1 MLAGGFR
8 GVAHLYVGEEAIAV
22 GVCHALRQDDYIA
35 STHRGH
41 GHLIAKGGD
50 LGRMLAEITHK
61 ATGYCK
67 GYGGSLHITD
77 VSLGILGM
85 NGIVGASHLFAAG
98 AAYGIKVKGTDQVAV
113 SFGGD
118 GSIQGN
124 FFSSA
129 ANAAAAW
136 KLPWIGV
143 IENNGYQI
151 WVRASDVYGI
161 VDLARR
167 ADGYGIE
174 GRVVDGNDVL
184 AVYNVAKYAV
194 DKARA
199 GGGPTIIECKTYR
212 WYDHYGAGG
221 AKIGVD
227 GAFGLGYRS
236 DRELR
241 DWMAKDPIPRFRE
254 FLVSRA
260 GPHRRSRPTRSSSEV
275 RHSGGRTP
283 PVRRAAA
290 GARNPRTDCGTC
302 LPRARFRCTPVDRRR
317 TSHAQE
323 HELRDSGGHPG
334 RDAAGQ
340 AADAALRVPAAGALE
355 PRWTEFGR
363 WRVRFCAIDEQ
374 WIVGAVAGHVDDRRA
389 GHRPHPQHD
398 HVHSLRADVQP
409 CRQAAAHDRRPGGLP
424 DGAVGRHGGPDPVQ
438 GGQHA
443 DAGWSRP
450 TPGWP
455 G

>member
-1 MLAGGFR
+1 MKEQTKPSQGRTGVGEQSPGDRGVSRRSFVKSLSAMGAGTIAFSSAATRLAKAQYGATYIDGLSPPELAAMFTDMVKIRLWESKIKDLLLMGGFR
-8 GVAHLYVGEEAIAV
+8 GVAHLYVGQEAIAV
-22 GVCHALRQDDYIA
+22 GVCRALRKDDYIA
-35 STHRGH
+35 SNHRGH

-129 ANAAAAW
+129 ANSAAAW

-143 IENNGYQI
+143 IENNAFQI
-151 WVRASDVYGI
+151 WVRAADVYGI
-161 VDLARR
+161 ADLAQR
-167 ADGYGIE
+167 AHGYGIE

-184 AVYNVAKYAV
+184 AVHNVAKYAV
-194 DKARA
+194 QKARA

-221 AKIGVD
+221 ARVGAD

-241 DWMAKDPIPRFRE
+241 DWMAKDPIPRFRA
-254 FLVSRA
+254 FLVNEKVFTEERA
-260 GPHRRSRPTRSSSEV
+260 GEIMAEV
-275 RHSGGRTP
+275 KQA
-283 PVRRAAA
+283 VEEAVKFAAA
-290 GARNPRTDCGTC
+290 Q
-302 LPRARFRCTPVDRRR
+302 PVPKPEDGLLNVF
-317 TSHAQE
+317 AQ
-323 HELRDSGGHPG
+323 
-334 RDAAGQ
+334 
-340 AADAALRVPAAGALE
+340 
-355 PRWTEFGR
+355 
-363 WRVRFCAIDEQ
+363 
-374 WIVGAVAGHVDDRRA
+374 GAVPLHT
-389 GHRPHPQHD
+389 
-398 HVHSLRADVQP
+398 S
-409 CRQAAAHDRRPGGLP
+409 
-424 DGAVGRHGGPDPVQ
+424 
-438 GGQHA
+438 
-443 DAGWSRP
+443 
-450 TPGWP
+450 
-455 G
+455 

>member
-1 MLAGGFR
+1 
-8 GVAHLYVGEEAIAV
+8 
-22 GVCHALRQDDYIA
+22 
-35 STHRGH
+35 
-41 GHLIAKGGD
+41 LIAKGGD

-77 VSLGILGM
+77 VGLGILGM

-98 AAYGIKVKGTDQVAV
+98 AAYGIKVRGTDQVAV

-136 KLPWIGV
+136 KLPWVGV

-161 VDLARR
+161 VDLAQR
-167 ADGYGIE
+167 AQGYGIE

-184 AVYNVAKYAV
+184 AVYNAAKSAV
-194 DKARA
+194 SKARA
-199 GGGPTIIECKTYR
+199 GNGPTIVECKTYR

-241 DWMAKDPIPRFRE
+241 DWMAKDPIPRFRR
-254 FLVSRA
+254 FLVAEKVLTEQRA
-260 GPHRRSRPTRSSSEV
+260 DEIAAEV
-275 RHSGGRTP
+275 RQA
-283 PVRRAAA
+283 V
-290 GARNPRTDCGTC
+290 
-302 LPRARFRCTPVDRRR
+302 
-317 TSHAQE
+317 E
-323 HELRDSGGHPG
+323 
-334 RDAAGQ
+334 DAADFAKAQ
-340 AADAALRVPAAGALE
+340 PVPKPEDGLQNVFA
-355 PRWTEFGR
+355 
-363 WRVRFCAIDEQ
+363 Q
-374 WIVGAVAGHVDDRRA
+374 GAV
-389 GHRPHPQHD
+389 P
-398 HVHSLRADVQP
+398 VHTS
-409 CRQAAAHDRRPGGLP
+409 
-424 DGAVGRHGGPDPVQ
+424 
-438 GGQHA
+438 
-443 DAGWSRP
+443 
-450 TPGWP
+450 
-455 G
+455 

>member
-1 MLAGGFR
+1 MNEEVDHSKRKTVMAEGANRKEGLSRRTFVKGLGAIGAGTTFFSGAAKQTKAQYGASYVDGLSAAELTAMYTDMLKIRLWETKVKDLILKGGFR
-8 GVAHLYVGEEAIAV
+8 GVAHLYVGEEAVAV
-22 GVCHALRQDDYIA
+22 GVCHALRKDDYIA

-50 LGRMLAEITHK
+50 LGKMLAEITHK

-85 NGIVGASHLFAAG
+85 NGIVGASHLLAAG

-118 GSIQGN
+118 GSIQGP
-124 FFSSA
+124 FFTSA
-129 ANAAAAW
+129 ANSAATW

-143 IENNGYQI
+143 IENNGFQI
-151 WVRASDVYGI
+151 WVRATNVLGV

-184 AVYNVAKYAV
+184 SVYNIAKHAIA
-194 DKARA
+194 KARA
-199 GGGPTIIECKTYR
+199 GGGPTLIECKTYR

-241 DWMAKDPIPRFRE
+241 DWMAKDPI
-254 FLVSRA
+254 
-260 GPHRRSRPTRSSSEV
+260 
-275 RHSGGRTP
+275 
-283 PVRRAAA
+283 
-290 GARNPRTDCGTC
+290 
-302 LPRARFRCTPVDRRR
+302 ARFRQFLVNEAVLT
-317 TSHAQE
+317 A
-323 HELRDSGGHPG
+323 G
-334 RDAAGQ
+334 RADEILAEVRQAVEDAAKFAEVQ
-340 AADAALRVPAAGALE
+340 PVPKPEDGLLNVFA
-355 PRWTEFGR
+355 
-363 WRVRFCAIDEQ
+363 Q
-374 WIVGAVAGHVDDRRA
+374 GAVPLHT
-389 GHRPHPQHD
+389 
-398 HVHSLRADVQP
+398 S
-409 CRQAAAHDRRPGGLP
+409 
-424 DGAVGRHGGPDPVQ
+424 
-438 GGQHA
+438 
-443 DAGWSRP
+443 
-450 TPGWP
+450 
-455 G
+455 

>member
-1 MLAGGFR
+1 MNGKIEVGESKSAVGKTRKARSGISRRTFVGSVGGIGAAAVFLSSGFPRRAAAQYGPSHSDDLTAEQLTAMYADMLKIRLWESKVKDLILQGGFR
-8 GVAHLYVGEEAIAV
+8 GVAHLYVGEEAVAV
-22 GVCHALRQDDYIA
+22 GVCKALRKDDYIA
-35 STHRGH
+35 SNHRGH

-77 VSLGILGM
+77 IGLGILGM

-129 ANAAAAW
+129 ANSAATW

-151 WVRASDVYGI
+151 SVRAADVYAI
-161 VDLARR
+161 ADLARR
-167 ADGYGIE
+167 AEGYGIE

-184 AVYNVAKYAV
+184 AVYSAAKRAV
-194 DKARA
+194 EKART

-221 AKIGVD
+221 AKIGQD

-241 DWMAKDPIPRFRE
+241 DWMAKDPIKRFRE
-254 FLVSRA
+254 FLLAERILTA
-260 GPHRRSRPTRSSSEV
+260 EQATEILGQV
-275 RHSGGRTP
+275 RKA
-283 PVRRAAA
+283 VEDAAA
-290 GARNPRTDCGTC
+290 
-302 LPRARFRCTPVDRRR
+302 F
-317 TSHAQE
+317 
-323 HELRDSGGHPG
+323 
-334 RDAAGQ
+334 
-340 AADAALRVPAAGALE
+340 
-355 PRWTEFGR
+355 
-363 WRVRFCAIDEQ
+363 
-374 WIVGAVAGHVDDRRA
+374 
-389 GHRPHPQHD
+389 
-398 HVHSLRADVQP
+398 
-409 CRQAAAHDRRPGGLP
+409 AAAQPVPKPEDGLRNVFAEGTVP
-424 DGAVGRHGGPDPVQ
+424 LHT
-438 GGQHA
+438 
-443 DAGWSRP
+443 S
-450 TPGWP
+450 
-455 G
+455 

>member
-1 MLAGGFR
+1 MSPEGKISGTASPARPGTGVSRRSFLGRLGAMGAAAVVFSTSVAGRAKAQDGAAVAGSLSPDQLTVMYADMLKIRLWESKVKDLILAGGFR

-22 GVCHALRQDDYIA
+22 GVCQALRRDDYIA

-129 ANAAAAW
+129 ANAAATW
-136 KLPWIGV
+136 KLPWVGV

-151 WVRASDVYGI
+151 WVRASDVYSI
-161 VDLARR
+161 TDLAQR
-167 ADGYGIE
+167 AQGYGIE

-184 AVYNVAKYAV
+184 AVYAAAKYAV
-194 DKARA
+194 EKARA
-199 GGGPTIIECKTYR
+199 GNGPTIIECKTYR

-241 DWMAKDPIPRFRE
+241 DWMAKDPIPRFRK
-254 FLVSRA
+254 FLVTEKVLTEPRA
-260 GPHRRSRPTRSSSEV
+260 DEIAAQV
-275 RHSGGRTP
+275 RQA
-283 PVRRAAA
+283 VEDAAA
-290 GARNPRTDCGTC
+290 FAK
-302 LPRARFRCTPVDRRR
+302 AQPVPQPEDGLLKVF
-317 TSHAQE
+317 AQ
-323 HELRDSGGHPG
+323 
-334 RDAAGQ
+334 
-340 AADAALRVPAAGALE
+340 
-355 PRWTEFGR
+355 
-363 WRVRFCAIDEQ
+363 
-374 WIVGAVAGHVDDRRA
+374 GAVPLHT
-389 GHRPHPQHD
+389 
-398 HVHSLRADVQP
+398 S
-409 CRQAAAHDRRPGGLP
+409 
-424 DGAVGRHGGPDPVQ
+424 
-438 GGQHA
+438 
-443 DAGWSRP
+443 
-450 TPGWP
+450 
-455 G
+455 

>member
-1 MLAGGFR
+1 MSKVSDARVRGLASAPVSRDGCSRRSFLGRVGLLGAGAAVLSDGAAREARAQYGPSAVDELSKEQLVKMYEDMLKIRLWESKVKDLLLTGGFR

-22 GVCHALRQDDYIA
+22 GVCHALRKDDYIA

-77 VSLGILGM
+77 VGLGILGM

-151 WVRASDVYGI
+151 WVRASEVYGI
-161 VDLARR
+161 VDLAQR
-167 ADGYGIE
+167 AHGYGIE

-184 AVYNVAKYAV
+184 AVYNLARHAVA
-194 DKARA
+194 KARA

-221 AKIGVD
+221 AKIGAD

-241 DWMAKDPIPRFRE
+241 DWMAKDPIARFRRT
-254 FLVSRA
+254 LVSDKVLTEDRA
-260 GPHRRSRPTRSSSEV
+260 EEIIKEV
-275 RHSGGRTP
+275 REA
-283 PVRRAAA
+283 VERAAA
-290 GARNPRTDCGTC
+290 FAHQQ
-302 LPRARFRCTPVDRRR
+302 PVPKPEDGLLNVF
-317 TSHAQE
+317 AE
-323 HELRDSGGHPG
+323 
-334 RDAAGQ
+334 
-340 AADAALRVPAAGALE
+340 
-355 PRWTEFGR
+355 
-363 WRVRFCAIDEQ
+363 
-374 WIVGAVAGHVDDRRA
+374 GAVPLHT
-389 GHRPHPQHD
+389 
-398 HVHSLRADVQP
+398 S
-409 CRQAAAHDRRPGGLP
+409 
-424 DGAVGRHGGPDPVQ
+424 
-438 GGQHA
+438 
-443 DAGWSRP
+443 
-450 TPGWP
+450 
-455 G
+455 

>member
-1 MLAGGFR
+1 MERELSDRIGRRDQAVGAGLSRRAFLQSLQGAGAGAVFLSATVPRTAAAGADAPPGDQLPAAKLTAMYTQMLQIRLWESKIKDLLLQGGFR

-22 GVCHALRQDDYIA
+22 GVCQALRPDDYIA

-50 LGRMLAEITHK
+50 MRRMLAEITHK
-61 ATGYCK
+61 ATGYCG

-85 NGIVGASHLFAAG
+85 NGIVGASHLFGAG

-136 KLPWIGV
+136 KLPWISV

-151 WVRASDVYGI
+151 WVRARDVYAI
-161 VDLARR
+161 QDLARR

-184 AVYNVAKYAV
+184 AVYQAAKQAV

-199 GGGPTIIECKTYR
+199 GGGPTILECKTYR
-212 WYDHYGAGG
+212 WYDHYGVAG
-221 AKIGVD
+221 AKRGVD

-236 DRELR
+236 DQELR

-254 FLVSRA
+254 LLLRDGVLTAPRA
-260 GPHRRSRPTRSSSEV
+260 DAIVDEV
-275 RHSGGRTP
+275 RQAVEEAAKFAEAQ
-283 PVRRAAA
+283 PVPKPEDGLRHVFAE
-290 GARNPRTDCGTC
+290 GTVP
-302 LPRARFRCTPVDRRR
+302 LH
-317 TSHAQE
+317 TS
-323 HELRDSGGHPG
+323 
-334 RDAAGQ
+334 
-340 AADAALRVPAAGALE
+340 
-355 PRWTEFGR
+355 
-363 WRVRFCAIDEQ
+363 
-374 WIVGAVAGHVDDRRA
+374 
-389 GHRPHPQHD
+389 
-398 HVHSLRADVQP
+398 
-409 CRQAAAHDRRPGGLP
+409 
-424 DGAVGRHGGPDPVQ
+424 
-438 GGQHA
+438 
-443 DAGWSRP
+443 
-450 TPGWP
+450 
-455 G
+455 

>member
-1 MLAGGFR
+1 MSAQGKMSGRPAATSASPNTGVSRRAFLSRLAAAGAGAVVFSTGVTGRAEAQHGAPVADELSPEHLTAMYTDLLKIRLWESKIKDLLLAGGFR

-22 GVCHALRQDDYIA
+22 GVCRALRRDDYIA

-50 LGRMLAEITHK
+50 LGRMLAEIAHK

-136 KLPWIGV
+136 KLPWVGV

-161 VDLARR
+161 VDLAQR
-167 ADGYGIE
+167 AQGYGIE

-184 AVYNVAKYAV
+184 AVYNAAKYAV
-194 DKARA
+194 GKARA
-199 GGGPTIIECKTYR
+199 GNGPTIIECKTYR

-221 AKIGVD
+221 AKIGMD

-241 DWMAKDPIPRFRE
+241 DWMAKDPIPRFRR
-254 FLVSRA
+254 FLVAEKVLTEQRA
-260 GPHRRSRPTRSSSEV
+260 DEIAAGVQQAVED
-275 RHSGGRTP
+275 
-283 PVRRAAA
+283 AAA
-290 GARNPRTDCGTC
+290 FAK
-302 LPRARFRCTPVDRRR
+302 AQPVPKPEDGLQNVF
-317 TSHAQE
+317 AQ
-323 HELRDSGGHPG
+323 
-334 RDAAGQ
+334 
-340 AADAALRVPAAGALE
+340 
-355 PRWTEFGR
+355 
-363 WRVRFCAIDEQ
+363 
-374 WIVGAVAGHVDDRRA
+374 GAVPLHT
-389 GHRPHPQHD
+389 
-398 HVHSLRADVQP
+398 S
-409 CRQAAAHDRRPGGLP
+409 
-424 DGAVGRHGGPDPVQ
+424 
-438 GGQHA
+438 
-443 DAGWSRP
+443 
-450 TPGWP
+450 
-455 G
+455 